1 MKRATEFVAIAVI
14 AFLALS
20 LQDCASVPV
29 GSQISSGSFVDT
41 FSGPALRGW
50 MAQTGTWIVKGG
62 QLQQTDKSIGGD
74 WAERPK
80 IIANFSV
87 GIDFKL
93 ETDFSHESG
102 GSIGIM
108 FRYHDTGQTLFVIF
122 HDGAGIIIGKV
133 DNPKEKESGDWY
145 PYPYDLSKT
154 HKAAIEV
161 HGAKIDVYLDGSFAA
176 SNDKWGS
183 AYTSGAIG
191 LSTAVTTAAFDNV
204 TVTLL
209 K

>member
-1 MKRATEFVAIAVI
+1 MKSATEFLAIALI
-14 AFLALS
+14 AVSALS

-41 FSGPALRGW
+41 FNGPGLRGW
-50 MAQTGTWIVKGG
+50 MALTGTWIVKDG
-62 QLQQTDKSIGGD
+62 QLQQTDKSMGGD
-74 WAERPK
+74 WGERPK
-80 IIANFSV
+80 IIANYTV
-87 GIDFKL
+87 GFDFRL
-93 ETDFSHESG
+93 ETDFSHDSG

-122 HDGAGIIIGKV
+122 HDGAGIIVGKV

-145 PYPYDLSKT
+145 PNPYDLGKA

-161 HGAKIDVYLDGSFAA
+161 HGAKIDVYLDGALAA

-183 AYTSGAIG
+183 AYVSGTIG
-191 LSTAVTTAAFDNV
+191 LSSAVTAAAFDNV
-204 TVTLL
+204 IVTPL